1 MQSVS
6 LDPLFQCCDS
16 VRANP
21 AFFAKVVDLSGKKI
35 GRVLN
40 GNKNGRHR
48 PTALNRRKDYELRT
62 VKSDPNQSV
71 KSVKRWKFLEKWH
84 LEDPGSVT
92 PRRRGAAIA
101 NLQKDNRQ
109 LRRAPGC
116 LEIAIR
122 RLDWG
127 EILVQKVATGCGF
140 FLPSGN
146 D

>member
-71 KSVKRWKFLEKWH
+71 KSVKRWKFLEK
-84 LEDPGSVT
+84 
-92 PRRRGAAIA
+92 
-101 NLQKDNRQ
+101 
-109 LRRAPGC
+109 
-116 LEIAIR
+116 
-122 RLDWG
+122 
-127 EILVQKVATGCGF
+127 
-140 FLPSGN
+140 
-146 D
+146 